1 MIEKDEKQKSRNLQM
16 RIDHTL
22 YKEARWA
29 LMISGEERTGLA
41 FTNKLPNL
49 DFSTYMIYR

>member
-1 MIEKDEKQKSRNLQM
+1 MIEKDEKQKRRNLQM
-16 RIDHTL
+16 RKDHTL